1 MSGISRITKGMIE
14 KVTTIET
21 AKIYY
26 PLTVTVNN
34 KKPKINIDL
43 DEKIDL
49 TTKVIKLS
57 TIDVNKQ
64 KPSITIRPIEK
75 QIHLDVKCDEE

>member
-1 MSGISRITKGMIE
+1 MSGISRITKGILE

-34 KKPKINIDL
+34 KKPKINMAL